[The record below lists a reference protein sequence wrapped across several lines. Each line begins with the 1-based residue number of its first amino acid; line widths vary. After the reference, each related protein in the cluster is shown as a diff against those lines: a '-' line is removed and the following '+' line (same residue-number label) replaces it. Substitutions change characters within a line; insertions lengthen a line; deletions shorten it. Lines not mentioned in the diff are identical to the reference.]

1 MDDHQIVQEGFRMIL
16 DNAPDIATVGAAD
29 CSSSAMAQISSLRP
43 DVVLMDI
50 DLPDQ
55 DGLETTRQLHHQFP
69 GLKVIIV
76 SSFSKQAFVEQA
88 LQAGAMGYVVKTNSP
103 EELIQAV
110 RSAATDKLFLSKEVS
125 AGIIEACFKRA
136 ALQPPPKPG
145 RLSARERQ
153 VLDFMVSGLKSK
165 EIAIKLGISPR
176 TVETYRTR
184 LRSKF
189 ACKSNAEV
197 IHHTIQEGILA
208 AGKGEE
214 AQSGARSRRGRTHTF
229 SFAW

>member
-16 DNAPDIATVGAAD
+16 DNAPDIAAVGAAD
-29 CSSSAMAQISSLRP
+29 CSASAMEQISGLRP

-50 DLPDQ
+50 ELPDQ
-55 DGLETTRQLHHQFP
+55 DGLEMTRQLRQQFP

-88 LQAGAMGYVVKTNSP
+88 LQAGALGYVVKTNSP

-110 RSAATDKLFLSKEVS
+110 RSAAAGKLFLSKEVS
-125 AGIIEACFKRA
+125 AGIIEAFFNRA
-136 ALQPPPKPG
+136 AVKPTPKPG

-153 VLDFMVSGLKSK
+153 VLDFMISGLKSK

-197 IHHTIQEGILA
+197 IRHTIQEGSLA
-208 AGKGEE
+208 VEKGEE
-214 AQSGARSRRGRTHTF
+214 ARSEDLRSGRTNPI